1 MGGPED
7 KARMDRA
14 VRLLDALTDYFRL
27 RPTLILALIH
37 DIANDLVDTINGKE
51 DFKKELGY
59 YVGQF
64 KIMSDTLWYHDRLKV
79 IQKAIAGSFT
89 LEELTEAIIQSAKAY
104 YMLHSDEPITLSDVA
119 NLIEDASTNLYR
131 FLENV
136 LLDVDSKLDS
146 KP

>member
-1 MGGPED
+1 VSGQEEKE
-7 KARMDRA
+7 KAERA

-37 DIANDLVDTINGKE
+37 DIANDLVSTVNAKE
-51 DFKKELGY
+51 DLKKELGY

-64 KIMSDTLWYHDRLKV
+64 KIMSDMLWYHDKLNI
-79 IQKAIAGSFT
+79 IQKAIAGFYT
-89 LEELTEAIIQSAKAY
+89 LEDLTEAITQSAKAY
-104 YMLHSDEPITLSDVA
+104 YMLHSDEPIAISDVA

-131 FLENV
+131 FLEDV
-136 LLDVDSKLDS
+136 LFDADS